1 MSLAPDAVLCILQ
14 GLLCVYAWIT
24 RVFESVSC
32 KSVDYAKPISIKWIK
47 VNIQMRGGRMIL
59 FISYLFWPNDGTCVI
74 LVLVDPEG
82 RVFHVCHFSDRSIFQ
97 SFYYYCFAKSS
108 CWIYYHFV
116 LWILR
121 FYQVLWLLISWERKL
136 YLLYCYQ
143 CVPLFICY
151 CSSPNTPCKIKQHL
165 IMIAN
170 CIIKKLSG

>member
-97 SFYYYCFAKSS
+97 SFYYCFAKSS

-121 FYQVLWLLISWERKL
+121 FYQVLWLLISWEKKAISLVLLSVRTAL
-136 YLLYCYQ
+136 YLL
-143 CVPLFICY
+143 LFFAKHTLQNQAT
-151 CSSPNTPCKIKQHL
+151 PN
-165 IMIAN
+165 N
-170 CIIKKLSG
+170 DR